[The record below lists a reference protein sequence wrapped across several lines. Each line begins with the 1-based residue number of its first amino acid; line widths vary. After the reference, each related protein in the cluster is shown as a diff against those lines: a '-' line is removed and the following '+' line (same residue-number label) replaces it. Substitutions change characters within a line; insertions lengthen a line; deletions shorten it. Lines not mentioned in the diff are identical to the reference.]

1 MLLKLDRL
9 QHVYIGESGSRLR
22 VRLLKNFAVFGGLYG
37 AGERFRTV
45 DLVLGKHT
53 LYQLSYTR
61 SPERRFIVIRR
72 VALVNAS
79 CKDERCI

>member
-1 MLLKLDRL
+1 MITED
-9 QHVYIGESGSRLR
+9 
-22 VRLLKNFAVFGGLYG
+22 FG

-61 SPERRFIVIRR
+61 SGGRLSIVITGPGIVNVVVRPPLNEAWHGAYALTR
-72 VALVNAS
+72 VS
-79 CKDERCI
+79 P

>member
-1 MLLKLDRL
+1 MIDFQK
-9 QHVYIGESGSRLR
+9 
-22 VRLLKNFAVFGGLYG
+22 FFG

-61 SPERRFIVIRR
+61 SQNRFYSGQG
-72 VALVNAS
+72 APPLS
-79 CKDERCI
+79 T